1 MAPILSH
8 GQTTSG
14 QCGFNQVASHPADPM
29 KRHRARRERS
39 HPKAMLNT
47 QTSAVALDL
56 LENKIGRNRS
66 SGMAADIRKT
76 LGLPSWRRFR
86 NRKASVLENRHW
98 KSGAILNEISP
109 MRAPSLCPSILRYPS
124 IPRRWGRSAPRPP
137 HPLAPSPRKLAC
149 WPILIASRFYIVGL
163 DEHGALNRRSGSIMS
178 LVHLASLCTDSASRF
193 GPRCVAAASEIGLR
207 CARSLPV
214 LGACDRRK

>member
-56 LENKIGRNRS
+56 LENSIGGKWS
-66 SGMAADIRKT
+66 FAQAAGMA
-76 LGLPSWRRFR
+76 
-86 NRKASVLENRHW
+86 SVYTDRVW
-98 KSGAILNEISP
+98 I
-109 MRAPSLCPSILRYPS
+109 
-124 IPRRWGRSAPRPP
+124 WGRAE
-137 HPLAPSPRKLAC
+137 L
-149 WPILIASRFYIVGL
+149 G
-163 DEHGALNRRSGSIMS
+163 EN
-178 LVHLASLCTDSASRF
+178 F
-193 GPRCVAAASEIGLR
+193 GEAASCR
-207 CARSLPV
+207 
-214 LGACDRRK
+214 ACVGGDHQRDFCVGD

>member
-56 LENKIGRNRS
+56 LENGI
-66 SGMAADIRKT
+66 
-76 LGLPSWRRFR
+76 
-86 NRKASVLENRHW
+86 
-98 KSGAILNEISP
+98 
-109 MRAPSLCPSILRYPS
+109 
-124 IPRRWGRSAPRPP
+124 
-137 HPLAPSPRKLAC
+137 
-149 WPILIASRFYIVGL
+149 
-163 DEHGALNRRSGSIMS
+163 GALPTPHDSPNPSRR
-178 LVHLASLCTDSASRF
+178 
-193 GPRCVAAASEIGLR
+193 R
-207 CARSLPV
+207 CAI
-214 LGACDRRK
+214 